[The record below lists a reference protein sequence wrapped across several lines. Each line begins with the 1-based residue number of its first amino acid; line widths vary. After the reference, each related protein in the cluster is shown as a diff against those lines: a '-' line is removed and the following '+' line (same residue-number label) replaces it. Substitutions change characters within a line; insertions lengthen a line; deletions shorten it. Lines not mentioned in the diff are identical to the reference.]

1 MSNNDEEVILKL
13 YSEDSNQM
21 PSPESSTK
29 HLSKILG
36 NNEKEIK
43 LSKKS
48 TIGILKIY
56 ISEIKNISSEKIHLF
71 IKDKNNNKNKGKN
84 NIISLK
90 NLSMNEYMEKKL
102 YLEELKDDIDS
113 IEKYL
118 DIVNYKSNTDDY
130 PTIYY
135 IASSDKIDNNIPNY
149 SISIIIDLYQ
159 QNIDKIFL
167 TLQSNCSLYLLKNI
181 INNKLNDALN
191 INQLKLIC
199 IDISQINMELNI
211 KNISKNGNNSF
222 SDRKT
227 LHDIITCFYPLQ
239 IGYNNFKYT
248 IHFLLTIKNDI
259 GSSEQIGLNFQFNYL
274 KEINKISF
282 NDNAPAYCECSD
294 GINLFVF
301 CFNQECPLYN
311 KYFVFNL
318 GYGIFNILNQNKR
331 IKCPKC
337 GDNTSIEIKNIGII
351 NSKYFYSGKLKT
363 KEKNKSSFEGD
374 GITLDDKLYILKEAK
389 INSFLVQ
396 LYIEAKPHF
405 ILKNNKF
412 ISKRTKEDEEL
423 DDIDLCEVNLNIN
436 KNKKTNYNNMPSFF
450 TSSTIGLDY
459 KYLSGLSS
467 KSPQNF
473 LKNISC
479 KNNNIAKVKYYDNE
493 SEILEK
499 NDIIVDK
506 FDDKNL
512 NGINS
517 INCIGDADIFSGDCF
532 TTKKEN
538 DEQNNESIIKTS
550 FCFIF

>member
-405 ILKNNKF
+405 ILKNNKY

-423 DDIDLCEVNLNIN
+423 DDIDLCEVNLNI
-436 KNKKTNYNNMPSFF
+436 NKKTNYNNMPSFF